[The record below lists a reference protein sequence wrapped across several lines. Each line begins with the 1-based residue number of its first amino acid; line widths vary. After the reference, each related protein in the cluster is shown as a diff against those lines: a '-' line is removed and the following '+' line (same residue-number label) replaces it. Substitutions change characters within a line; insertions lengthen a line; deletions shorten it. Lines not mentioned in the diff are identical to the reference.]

1 MKTWITA
8 ISAEPLA
15 RAVAAAGG
23 DGRGVRAAL
32 GVTETVQFE
41 ERIAV
46 DALVEAWE
54 RAIAQ
59 TGRSDLAVL
68 AAPRGGHDE
77 RSLLTFCAANQATV
91 GDALAIV
98 DRYYVT
104 VSNAYAWRVIDDDA
118 HVRLRVEPLGPIARA
133 GWQAYLE
140 FESID
145 LVTAAQR
152 ITRGRAV
159 PVAVRYVHE
168 SQAAEKIA
176 RALGAPVEWGA
187 DACEVV
193 FPRAVR
199 ALPIDGA
206 RPQLAAMLEAR
217 LQALVANVSVAARA
231 RAHVIA
237 LIRGE
242 RGTPKAA
249 TRGLATVDHLARA
262 LAMSRRTLERALAAE
277 GPSATALFDEAR
289 RELALAWL
297 PHATVDEVASRLGYS
312 DARAFARA
320 FRRWTGRSPSD
331 VRR

>member
-1 MKTWITA
+1 VKRWITA
-8 ISAEPLA
+8 IAAEALA

-23 DGRGVRAAL
+23 DARGVRAAL
-32 GVTETVQFE
+32 GVSDAVQFE

-46 DALVEAWE
+46 DALVDAWE
-54 RAIAQ
+54 RAIAE
-59 TGRSDLAVL
+59 TGRRDLAVL

-91 GDALAIV
+91 GEALAIA

-104 VSNAYAWRVIDDDA
+104 VSDAYAWRVIDDDA
-118 HVRLRVEPLGPIARA
+118 HVRLRVEPLGPIARE

-152 ITRGRAV
+152 LTRGRAV
-159 PVAVRYVHE
+159 PSAVRYVHD
-168 SQAAEKIA
+168 SPAADAIA
-176 RALGAPVEWGA
+176 RALRVPVEWGA
-187 DACEVV
+187 DACEIV

-199 ALPIDGA
+199 TLAIDGA

-217 LQALVANVSVAARA
+217 LAALVANVSVAARA
-231 RAHVIA
+231 RGQVAA
-237 LIRGE
+237 LVRRGD
-242 RGTPKAA
+242 
-249 TRGLATVDHLARA
+249 ATVEHLARA

-277 GPSATALFDEAR
+277 GTSAKALFDEAR

-320 FRRWTGRSPSD
+320 FRRWTGRSPRPRSRGRT
-331 VRR
+331 VTRSR